1 MASTPYYA
9 IGSRLRHAAS
19 PLTAPETRMMAEEYQ
34 MERGI
39 TIRLAIQ
46 VRRRSIRM
54 LEPISESRHGP
65 RFSRTRLSAAL
76 PLAIIVG

>member
-1 MASTPYYA
+1 
-9 IGSRLRHAAS
+9 
-19 PLTAPETRMMAEEYQ
+19 MAEEYQ